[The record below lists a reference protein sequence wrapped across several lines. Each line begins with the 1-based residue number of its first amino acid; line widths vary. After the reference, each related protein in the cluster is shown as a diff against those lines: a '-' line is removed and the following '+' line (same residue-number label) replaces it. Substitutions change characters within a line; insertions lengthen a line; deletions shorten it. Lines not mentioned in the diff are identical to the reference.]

1 ASLEQLAGRSEVVRM
16 GRGLW
21 VLREFQELLDRDG
34 CSIPDR
40 LAEEFERDEGIAL
53 GTYRGPITFSANQ
66 HRPIHRWWPYVQG
79 YSAEFVRDVLES
91 ADLRTNAAVLDPFAG
106 SGTTLVEA
114 RLRGHRALG
123 VELLPPAALA
133 ARVKTRFELSP
144 GRLEAAVRR
153 WVARARRRAPGPLP
167 FLRETLRQF
176 SAPTLGDLTRL
187 RDALPPPD
195 RPEAEA
201 LRLLFG
207 SVLIP
212 ASRLHRSPCLGYRR
226 RPVDDGPDPFERVEA
241 AAGAMARD

>member
-1 ASLEQLAGRSEVVRM
+1 MSAASANSSDAGLRSALGAAGPLGSTVRQLAARLDTDPGRIAASLEQLAGRSEVVRM

-106 SGTTLVEA
+106 SGTT
-114 RLRGHRALG
+114 
-123 VELLPPAALA
+123 
-133 ARVKTRFELSP
+133 
-144 GRLEAAVRR
+144 
-153 WVARARRRAPGPLP
+153 RRR
-167 FLRETLRQF
+167 
-176 SAPTLGDLTRL
+176 
-187 RDALPPPD
+187 
-195 RPEAEA
+195 
-201 LRLLFG
+201 
-207 SVLIP
+207 
-212 ASRLHRSPCLGYRR
+212 
-226 RPVDDGPDPFERVEA
+226 
-241 AAGAMARD
+241 